1 MLYKITLRNGGL
13 VLANL
18 FSGLEAFG
26 LGNLSEMD
34 VYETKEKENAKGAG
48 DVEKDIFS
56 EDENIFDKS
65 YTCPVCDKEFKS
77 KTIKSGKVKLQTLD
91 TDLRPIYQHMDPLKY
106 DAIVCPFC
114 GFAAL
119 NRFFK
124 YVTSA
129 QAGLIKKNISASFRG
144 LKETGNIFEYD
155 DAISRHKLALVNSIV
170 KKAKTSERAYTCLK
184 TAWVLRGKS
193 ESLSRNLPDYKQ
205 QIAALEKEE
214 LDFIAKA
221 YDGFD
226 EAYTKEAF
234 PMCGMDEITI
244 TLLMADLARRIGKSD
259 ESSRW
264 VSKVLISREANERI
278 KQKARDIKDLIR
290 DNKNN

>member
-1 MLYKITLRNGGL
+1 MGGL

-26 LGNLSEMD
+26 LGNLSNMD
-34 VYETKEKENAKGAG
+34 VYEEKETEKENDKAPEVG
-48 DVEKDIFS
+48 DKDAFS
-56 EDENIFDKS
+56 EEDIIFDKTF
-65 YTCPVCDKEFKS
+65 TCPVCDQEFKS
-77 KTIKSGKVKLQTLD
+77 KTVKSGKVKLLTLD

-106 DAIVCPFC
+106 DAIVCPSC

-124 YVTSA
+124 YITSA
-129 QAGLIKKNISASFRG
+129 QATLIKKSISASFRG
-144 LKETGNIFEYD
+144 IKEPGNIFHYD

-184 TAWVLRGKS
+184 TAWVIRGKS
-193 ESLSRNLPDYKQ
+193 ENLSKNLPDYKKQ
-205 QIAALEKEE
+205 MEGLEKEE
-214 LDFIAKA
+214 LDFITKA

-226 EAYTKEAF
+226 EAYNKESF
-234 PMCGMDEITI
+234 PMCGMDDITI
-244 TLLMADLARRIGKSD
+244 TLLMAELARRIGKND
-259 ESSRW
+259 EAARWISR
-264 VSKVLISREANERI
+264 VLISRDANERI

-290 DNKNN
+290 ENKTY